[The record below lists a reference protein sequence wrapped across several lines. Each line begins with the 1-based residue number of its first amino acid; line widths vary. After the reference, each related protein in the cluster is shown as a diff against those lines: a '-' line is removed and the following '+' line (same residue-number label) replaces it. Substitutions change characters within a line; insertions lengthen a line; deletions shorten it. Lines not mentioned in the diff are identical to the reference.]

1 MKILLVGGGSG
12 GHVTPV
18 IAVAKEIVGIHPRA
32 KLIFWTDKKYFEK
45 SKELIAQNGLKM
57 PVKRLSS
64 GKLRRYTNFRFM
76 DYVRHFGMVLGNFFD
91 GFRIVWGILQS
102 FCRLVI
108 NRPDVIFLKGGYV
121 CLPVGIVA
129 GFLKIPYVI
138 HDSDAAPGLTNRV
151 LAKKAKV
158 IATGMPLEFYK
169 YPEGRAVWTGIP
181 ITESFRPVNKVG
193 QRRAKQ
199 ELGFDA
205 SKPLLVVTGGS
216 LGALHINE
224 AIAKILPEL
233 LKECS
238 VVLIAGHESYDSM
251 KYLAEKY
258 TEGFKL
264 IEFTSEIAKY
274 FAAADVVVSRSGA
287 STMSELASMKKAV
300 VLVPNHK
307 LPGFHQVKNAENYVA
322 AGAAVLV
329 RDQEQGVD
337 EKELLKAV
345 RKVLRDEALRV
356 ELSKKLGRFAK
367 NDAAAELAKLVL
379 AAARK

>member
-1 MKILLVGGGSG
+1 MV
-12 GHVTPV
+12 
-18 IAVAKEIVGIHPRA
+18 
-32 KLIFWTDKKYFEK
+32 FWTDKKYFDN
-45 SKELIAQNGLKM
+45 SKEIIAQSGVKL
-57 PVKRLSS
+57 PVKKVSA

-91 GFRIVWGILQS
+91 GFRIFWGILQS
-102 FCRLVI
+102 FCRLIV

-151 LAKKAKV
+151 LAKKAKI
-158 IATGMPLEFYK
+158 IATGMPLDFYS

-181 ITESFRPVNKVG
+181 ISEKFKPVSKTV
-193 QRRAKQ
+193 QAQ
-199 ELGFDA
+199 EKEALGFDRQ
-205 SKPLLVVTGGS
+205 KPLLVVTGGS

-233 LKECS
+233 IQKCS
-238 VVLIAGHESYDSM
+238 VALITGHESYTDF
-251 KYLAEKY
+251 KYLE
-258 TEGFKL
+258 TEFTSDFRL
-264 IEFTSEIAKY
+264 IEFTSEMPKY

-307 LPGFHQVKNAENYVA
+307 LPGFHQVKNAENYVE
-322 AGAAVLV
+322 AGAALLV

-337 EKELLKAV
+337 SGELLKAIN
-345 RKVLRDEALRV
+345 KLLSDDELRA
-356 ELSKKLGRFAK
+356 ELAKKLGSFAK
-367 NDAAAELAKLVL
+367 GDAAAELAKLVL
-379 AAARK
+379 AAGR

>member
-18 IAVAKEIVGIHPRA
+18 IAVAKEIAKIHPRA
-32 KLIFWTDKKYFEK
+32 KLVFWTDKKYFDK
-45 SKELIAQNGLKM
+45 SKEIIAQSELKM

-76 DYVRHFGMVLGNFFD
+76 DYMRHFGMVLGNFLD
-91 GFRIVWGILQS
+91 GFRILWGILQS
-102 FCRLVI
+102 FCRLAF

-181 ITESFRPVNKVG
+181 ISEKFRPVNKTI
-193 QRRAKQ
+193 QAQ
-199 ELGFDA
+199 EKEALGFD
-205 SKPLLVVTGGS
+205 KKRPLLVVTGGS

-224 AIAKILPEL
+224 AIAKILPDL
-233 LKECS
+233 LGKCS
-238 VVLIAGHESYDSM
+238 VALITGHESYEDF
-251 KYLAEKY
+251 KYLEAEY
-258 TEGFKL
+258 PENFQL
-264 IEFTSEIAKY
+264 IEFATEMSRY
-274 FAAADVVVSRSGA
+274 FAAADLVVSRSGA

-300 VLVPNHK
+300 ILVPNHK
-307 LPGFHQVKNAENYVA
+307 LPGFHQVKNAENYVE
-322 AGAAVLV
+322 AGAALLV

-337 EKELLKAV
+337 EKELLKAIN
-345 RKVLRDEALRV
+345 KMLKDDELRAK
-356 ELSKKLGRFAK
+356 LSKKLGTFAK
-367 NDAAAELAKLVL
+367 NDAAKELAQLVL
-379 AAARK
+379 AAAR

>member
-1 MKILLVGGGSG
+1 
-12 GHVTPV
+12 
-18 IAVAKEIVGIHPRA
+18 
-32 KLIFWTDKKYFEK
+32 
-45 SKELIAQNGLKM
+45 M

-76 DYVRHFGMVLGNFFD
+76 DYLRHFSMVLGNFFD

-199 ELGFDA
+199 ELGLDA

-238 VVLIAGHESYDSM
+238 VVLITGHESYDSM

-258 TEGFKL
+258 TEGFEL

-322 AGAAVLV
+322 AGAALLV

-345 RKVLRDEALRV
+345 RKVLRDEALRA

>member
-1 MKILLVGGGSG
+1 
-12 GHVTPV
+12 
-18 IAVAKEIVGIHPRA
+18 
-32 KLIFWTDKKYFEK
+32 
-45 SKELIAQNGLKM
+45 M

-76 DYVRHFGMVLGNFFD
+76 DYMRHFGMVLGNFFD
-91 GFRIVWGILQS
+91 GFRILWGILQS
-102 FCRLVI
+102 FCRLAF

-181 ITESFRPVNKVG
+181 ISEKFRPVNKTI
-193 QRRAKQ
+193 QAQ
-199 ELGFDA
+199 EKEALGFD
-205 SKPLLVVTGGS
+205 KKRPLLVVTGGS

-224 AIAKILPEL
+224 AIAKILPDL
-233 LKECS
+233 LGKCS
-238 VVLIAGHESYDSM
+238 VALITGHESYEDF
-251 KYLAEKY
+251 KYLEAEY
-258 TEGFKL
+258 PENFQL
-264 IEFTSEIAKY
+264 IEFATEMSRY
-274 FAAADVVVSRSGA
+274 FAAADLVVSRSGA

-300 VLVPNHK
+300 ILVPNHK
-307 LPGFHQVKNAENYVA
+307 LPGFHQVKNAENYVE
-322 AGAAVLV
+322 AGAALLV

-337 EKELLKAV
+337 EKELLKAIN
-345 RKVLRDEALRV
+345 KMLKDDELRAK
-356 ELSKKLGRFAK
+356 LSKKLGTFAK
-367 NDAAAELAKLVL
+367 NDAAKELAQLVL
-379 AAARK
+379 AAAR

>member
-1 MKILLVGGGSG
+1 MKILVVGGGSG

-18 IAVAKEIVGIHPRA
+18 VAVVREIWKKSPRA
-32 KLIFWTDKKYFEK
+32 VIEFWTDKKYYKNARKITIE
-45 SKELIAQNGLKM
+45 NGMDLRIRK
-57 PVKRLSS
+57 VVA
-64 GKLRRYTNFRFM
+64 GKLRRYTNFTFM
-76 DYVRHFGMVLGNFFD
+76 TYLKHFDVVLKNVRDFFKNIFGFFQAF
-91 GFRIVWGILQS
+91 FRL
-102 FCRLVI
+102 LH
-108 NRPDVIFLKGGYV
+108 NRPDVIFFKGGYV
-121 CLPVGIVA
+121 CLPVGSA
-129 GFLKIPYVI
+129 AKMLHIPYVI

-151 LAKKAKV
+151 LAKKAKI
-158 IATGMPLEFYK
+158 IATGMPLEFYN

-181 ITESFRPVNKVG
+181 IAEAFRPVNKVG

-199 ELGFDA
+199 ELGFDE
-205 SKPLLVVTGGS
+205 KRPLLVVTGGS

-233 LKECS
+233 LKKCS
-238 VVLIAGHESYDSM
+238 VALITGHESYESM
-251 KYLAEKY
+251 KYLEEQH
-258 TEGFKL
+258 TENFQL
-264 IEFTSEIAKY
+264 IEFTTEIAKY

-337 EKELLKAV
+337 EKELLKAI
-345 RKVLRDEALRV
+345 KKLLENEALCA
-356 ELSKKLGRFAK
+356 ELSKKLGGFAK
-367 NDAAAELAKLVL
+367 NDAAVELAKLVL
-379 AAARK
+379 AAAR

>member
-18 IAVAKEIVGIHPRA
+18 IAVAKEIVRIHPRA

-57 PVKRLSS
+57 PVRRLSS

-91 GFRIVWGILQS
+91 SFRIVWGILQS
-102 FCRLVI
+102 FCRLVV

-205 SKPLLVVTGGS
+205 SRPLLVVTGGS

-238 VVLIAGHESYDSM
+238 VVLITGHESYDSM

-258 TEGFKL
+258 TEGFEL

-329 RDQEQGVD
+329 RDREQGVD

-345 RKVLRDEALRV
+345 RKVLRDEALRA
-356 ELSKKLGRFAK
+356 ELSKKLGGFAK